1 MGRFGLAF
9 AAVAAFGIA
18 GGAGAALAQSAPA
31 GIKRTPLQNFDVP
44 GPNYQT
50 VIGTA
55 EIAPGASIGKHTHF
69 GIEAGYVLEG
79 EFVMTV
85 DGQPLKTY
93 RKGEH
98 YMIPAGVAHD
108 AKAHDDGAK
117 VLATY
122 VVEKGKPFAT
132 PAP

>member
-1 MGRFGLAF
+1 MGRFGWTA
-9 AAVAAFGIA
+9 AAVAFFGMAACA
-18 GGAGAALAQSAPA
+18 GGAVAQSAPP
-31 GIKRTPLQNFDVP
+31 GIRRTPLLSFDVP
-44 GPNYQT
+44 GPGYQT
-50 VIGTA
+50 VMGTA

-85 DGQPLKTY
+85 DGQPTRTY

-98 YMIPAGVAHD
+98 YMIAAGVPHD

-122 VVEKGKPFAT
+122 VVETGKPLAT